1 MTQNR
6 ASGADR
12 RSVLAG
18 AAGLL
23 VATAGASQALA
34 QARRTLAQNSEG
46 PPPAAAPTPA
56 PHPQPVHR
64 PMSHT
69 PLSPR
74 QADILVKALAEA
86 ETHGFRR
93 DEFVTPE
100 LSDLLR
106 ANGDLGDPHAQ
117 DLLKA
122 AILNYARAQ
131 RGQRIAPSAFPEE
144 WSVRPP
150 PYDPEPEFVAAVNTD
165 RVGAWLDGLPPR
177 YEGYQALRKALARYR
192 GFKAWKTIPD
202 GAPLKLGDHDPRL
215 VAIRARLAAEGAP
228 SGASPAPATGPHA
241 RDKGAVYDAATEEA
255 IKTFQRRYG
264 LYPDGIVGPPT
275 LAALNAP
282 LGERVMQIEA
292 NMERW
297 RWLPRELPATRVQV
311 NIAAAVLAVYQD
323 GQPVLAMKAVAGKPG
338 DATPMLSSQIQSIVL
353 NPPWHVPESIATKEI
368 WPKARRDK
376 GYLARNHYVVR
387 KGDDGVARLVQEAGD
402 KSALGRFKFDFPNS
416 FGVYLHDTPAQSGF
430 SRTSRLASHG
440 CVRLEQPKALT
451 NLLLTGDS
459 EWTPD
464 KVDQTITTDKTI
476 RVALAAPI
484 PVFILYWTAFVDNA
498 GAVEFRPD
506 AYDWDRLVLSL
517 VGSVKGRDS
526 QSENL
531 DA

>member
-1 MTQNR
+1 
-6 ASGADR
+6 
-12 RSVLAG
+12 
-18 AAGLL
+18 
-23 VATAGASQALA
+23 
-34 QARRTLAQNSEG
+34 
-46 PPPAAAPTPA
+46 
-56 PHPQPVHR
+56 
-64 PMSHT
+64 
-69 PLSPR
+69 
-74 QADILVKALAEA
+74 
-86 ETHGFRR
+86 
-93 DEFVTPE
+93 
-100 LSDLLR
+100 
-106 ANGDLGDPHAQ
+106 
-117 DLLKA
+117 
-122 AILNYARAQ
+122 
-131 RGQRIAPSAFPEE
+131 
-144 WSVRPP
+144 
-150 PYDPEPEFVAAVNTD
+150 
-165 RVGAWLDGLPPR
+165 
-177 YEGYQALRKALARYR
+177 
-192 GFKAWKTIPD
+192 
-202 GAPLKLGDHDPRL
+202 
-215 VAIRARLAAEGAP
+215 
-228 SGASPAPATGPHA
+228 
-241 RDKGAVYDAATEEA
+241 
-255 IKTFQRRYG
+255 
-264 LYPDGIVGPPT
+264 
-275 LAALNAP
+275 
-282 LGERVMQIEA
+282 
-292 NMERW
+292 
-297 RWLPRELPATRVQV
+297 
-311 NIAAAVLAVYQD
+311 
-323 GQPVLAMKAVAGKPG
+323 
-338 DATPMLSSQIQSIVL
+338 VL

>member
-1 MTQNR
+1 MTQGK

-18 AAGLL
+18 AAGLF
-23 VATAGASQALA
+23 VAAAEAHQAMA
-34 QARRTLAQNSEG
+34 QAARKTLAQNSLG
-46 PPPAAAPTPA
+46 QPQAAPPAPA
-56 PHPQPVHR
+56 PRPQPPRR

-74 QADILVKALAEA
+74 QTDILVKALAEA

-93 DEFVTPE
+93 DEFVAPE
-100 LSDLLR
+100 LGDLLR
-106 ANGDLGDPHAQ
+106 ANGDLSDPRAQ

-122 AILNYARAQ
+122 AILSYARAQ
-131 RGQRIAPSAFPEE
+131 RGQRIAPASFPEE
-144 WSVRPP
+144 WSVRPA

-165 RVGAWLDGLPPR
+165 RLGSWLDGLPPR

-192 GFKAWKTIPD
+192 GFKAWKPVPD
-202 GAPLKLGDHDPRL
+202 GEPLKLGDRDAR
-215 VAIRARLAAEGAP
+215 VTAIRARLAAEGAP
-228 SGASPAPATGPHA
+228 SGAAPATPVRGK
-241 RDKGAVYDAATEEA
+241 DKGPVYDAAMEEA
-255 IKTFQRRYG
+255 IKAFQRRYG
-264 LYPDGIVGPPT
+264 LFPDGIVGPPT
-275 LAALNAP
+275 LTALNAP

-368 WPKARRDK
+368 WPKARRDR

-430 SRTSRLASHG
+430 ARTSRLASHG

-451 NLLLTGDS
+451 NLLLQGDS

-464 KVDQTITTDKTI
+464 KVDETITTDKTI